1 MALAWKAG
9 WVQALGGSNPPTSAI
24 ALKDTNVPGTI
35 FSAAQS
41 VRLLPLRLLNHTRH
55 RILEASLTKFN
66 APHFSSAF
74 NKSESSNLG
83 FFAASA

>member
-24 ALKDTNVPGTI
+24 PLKDINVSGTI
-35 FSAAQS
+35 LSDGQA
-41 VRLLPLRLLNHTRH
+41 VRLLPLRLPNHTRH
-55 RILEASLTKFN
+55 SILEASLTKFD

-83 FFAASA
+83 FFAANA

>member
-35 FSAAQS
+35 FSGAQS
-41 VRLLPLRLLNHTRH
+41 VRLLPLRFPKHTRNPTVPT
-55 RILEASLTKFN
+55 ILDLLVLVNSQ
-66 APHFSSAF
+66 
-74 NKSESSNLG
+74 LG
-83 FFAASA
+83 MDLVL